1 MPPFRDGPR
10 LVFMPLLS
18 AHSRAPLVAAA
29 LAAAGCSAP
38 VVDDAAAA
46 TGSTTQGIILV
57 ERVTTVD
64 GAPQTHVSAK
74 FMRLPAA
81 ADPELAER
89 VVGSRLDLPAAGECM
104 TVAPLANEDTSSA
117 LAALGTVELLDVG
130 DLTMK
135 TGDSVTLLAARA
147 FPDAFG
153 LVSGVFYTSR
163 DAAADLPAPAKY
175 VLESSGSATIDRFT
189 IEADAPA
196 APSDVFVG
204 DAALG
209 EEVVIEG
216 GALVRWRSDGGA
228 AAQAGDLVY
237 VDITAASGSALRCA
251 WNDEGRGEVPSFM
264 LRSGA
269 LGSLP
274 TAATVAVHRV
284 RLGAFVGPGIDL
296 GEVRF
301 DLSVVGRA
309 TIAE

>member
-1 MPPFRDGPR
+1 
-10 LVFMPLLS
+10 MPLLS
-18 AHSRAPLVAAA
+18 AHSRAPFVVAA
-29 LAAAGCSAP
+29 LSAAGCSAP
-38 VVDDAAAA
+38 VVDDVAAA
-46 TGSTTQGIILV
+46 TASTTQGIILV
-57 ERVTTVD
+57 ERVTTVE

-81 ADPELAER
+81 TDPDLAER

-104 TVAPLANEDTSSA
+104 IVAPLANEDSSSA
-117 LAALGTVELLDVG
+117 LAALGPVELLDVG

-135 TGDSVTLLAARA
+135 TGDSVTPLAARA

-175 VLESSGSATIDRFT
+175 VLEGSGSAAIERFT

-196 APSDVFVG
+196 APTDVLVG
-204 DAALG
+204 DTALG
-209 EEVVIEG
+209 DDVVIEG
-216 GALVRWRSDGGA
+216 GALVRWRSDANGGA
-228 AAQAGDLVY
+228 QTGDLVY
-237 VDITAASGSALRCA
+237 VDITAASGAALRCA
-251 WNDEGRGEVPSFM
+251 WTDEGRGEVPSSI

-269 LGSLP
+269 LGALP

>member
-1 MPPFRDGPR
+1 MS
-10 LVFMPLLS
+10 LLS
-18 AHSRAPLVAAA
+18 AHSRAPLVVVA
-29 LAAAGCSAP
+29 LFAAGCSAP
-38 VVDDAAAA
+38 VVDDVAAA

-57 ERVTTVD
+57 ERVTTVE

-81 ADPELAER
+81 ADPDLAER

-104 TVAPLANEDTSSA
+104 AVAPLASEDTSSA

-135 TGDSVTLLAARA
+135 TGDSVTPLAARA

-175 VLESSGSATIDRFT
+175 VLEGSGSAAVERFT

-204 DAALG
+204 GAALG
-209 EEVVIEG
+209 EEVVVESEG
-216 GALVRWRSDGGA
+216 GALVRWRSDGSG

-237 VDITAASGSALRCA
+237 VDITATSGAALRCA
-251 WNDEGRGEVPSFM
+251 WNDEGRGEVPSSM

>member
-1 MPPFRDGPR
+1 
-10 LVFMPLLS
+10 MPLLS
-18 AHSRAPLVAAA
+18 APSRAPFVVAA
-29 LAAAGCSAP
+29 LFAAGCSAP
-38 VVDDAAAA
+38 VVDDVAAA

-57 ERVTTVD
+57 ERVTTVE

-74 FMRLPAA
+74 FMRLPSS
-81 ADPELAER
+81 ADPDLAER

-104 TVAPLANEDTSSA
+104 IVSPLAGGEDTGSA
-117 LAALGTVELLDVG
+117 LAALGAVELLDVG

-135 TGDSVTLLAARA
+135 TGDSVTPLAARA

-163 DAAADLPAPAKY
+163 DAAADLPAPARY
-175 VLESSGSATIDRFT
+175 VLEGSGSTSIERFT

-196 APSDVFVG
+196 APTDVRVG

-209 EEVVIEG
+209 EEIVIDG
-216 GALVRWRSDGGA
+216 GAVVRWRSDA
-228 AAQAGDLVY
+228 QSAQAGDLVY
-237 VDITAASGSALRCA
+237 VDVTGASGSSLRCV
-251 WNDEGRGEVPSFM
+251 WSDEGRGEVPGSI
-264 LRSGA
+264 LRSGVLGA
-269 LGSLP
+269 LP
-274 TAATVAVHRV
+274 ATATLAVHRV